1 MRDETNQMG
10 TLSKASSSGS
20 KTTLATKQGSARII
34 AVANQK
40 GGVGKTDLTVN
51 LSCQLASLGNRV
63 LIIDLDPQANAT
75 DYLVAPGS
83 PAGKTAADL
92 LLDDS
97 VSLDD
102 VVMQGIRENL
112 DIVPSHQDL
121 SSCQIRLANDINMQ
135 FKLKKKLKTVTDG
148 SRGYDF
154 VFIDTPPSLG
164 LLMVNT
170 LTASS
175 GVIIPVQTHYF
186 AMDGVVHLQETVQ
199 KVREDINPALK
210 VIGVVLTMYD
220 RRTLISREVA
230 EKVRDEF
237 NERVF
242 TTVIPINVRLAEA
255 PSHHKSIFEYDS
267 DSSGAKAYRE
277 LAKEILNCPDV

>member
-1 MRDETNQMG
+1 MAPV
-10 TLSKASSSGS
+10 SKASASGS
-20 KTTLATKQGSARII
+20 RTTLVSKEATTRIF

-51 LSCQLASLGNRV
+51 LSCQLASLGKRV
-63 LIIDLDPQANAT
+63 LLIDLDPQANAT
-75 DYLVAPGS
+75 DYLVAPGN
-83 PAGKTAADL
+83 PAGKTTADL

-97 VSLDD
+97 VTLDD
-102 VVMQGIRENL
+102 AVLGGCRENL
-112 DIVPSHQDL
+112 DIIPSHQDL

-135 FKLKKKLKTVTDG
+135 FKLKKKLKAVTDG
-148 SRGYDF
+148 SRPYDF
-154 VFIDTPPSLG
+154 VLIDTPPSLG

-170 LTASS
+170 LTAAS

-186 AMDGVVHLQETVQ
+186 AMDGVVRLQETIS
-199 KVREDINPALK
+199 KVSEDINPNLK
-210 VIGVVLTMYD
+210 VLGVVLTMYD

-230 EKVRDEF
+230 EKVREEF
-237 NERVF
+237 SERVF
-242 TTVIPINVRLAEA
+242 STVIPINVRLAEA

-267 DSSGAKAYRE
+267 DSTGAKAYRE